1 MSQAIQESLENRAGA
16 AGPLPPDVRVAVIG
30 AGFAGLGTAIKL
42 KQSGIHDF
50 VVLERADD
58 LGGTWRDNSYPGCAC
73 DVPSHLYSYSFAPN
87 PDWSRAFS
95 SQPEI
100 QAYLQRCADK
110 FTLRSHLHFGAEVT
124 DARWDESIR
133 RWRLTSARGA
143 LTARV
148 LVAAQGPLSDP
159 SLPAIPGLSTFAGTT
174 FHSATWRHDDDL
186 TGQRVAVVGTGA
198 SAIQFVPHVQHIAKQ
213 LTVFQRTA
221 PWVMARR
228 DRAIH
233 GWEKKLY
240 RRVPAAQRALRAGIY
255 WARELM
261 VPALT
266 GNDRMLSL
274 GEKQAR
280 KFLVKQ
286 VPDPQLR
293 EKLTPH
299 FRLGCKRVLLSN
311 DYYPA
316 LSQPNV
322 DVVTDGI
329 IEVVP
334 EGVVTRGPDGRRVT
348 HPADTIIFGTG
359 FHVTDV
365 PLAAR
370 LVGKD
375 GRTLRAHWDE
385 TGMSAL
391 HGTTVSG
398 FPNLFL
404 LVGPNTGLGHNSI
417 IFMIESQLKYVL
429 GALRAME
436 QTGAATLEPRPA
448 VQEAYNAQIQQQLRG
463 TVWNTGGCASW
474 YLDEKGRNTTLWPTF
489 TFRFRKLVRR
499 FDPADYELGP
509 AQDDGEGLG
518 SPAEIAS
525 TKTVKVPASSA

>member
-1 MSQAIQESLENRAGA
+1 MPHAVQESLAHDAGA
-16 AGPLPPDVRVAVIG
+16 GGSLPADVRIAVIG
-30 AGFAGLGTAIKL
+30 AGFAGLGTAIQL

-50 VVLERADD
+50 VVLERGDD
-58 LGGTWRDNSYPGCAC
+58 IGGTWRDNSYPGCAC

-100 QAYLQRCADK
+100 QAYLQRCADQ
-110 FTLRSHLHFGAEVT
+110 FNLRPHIYLGAAVT
-124 DARWDESIR
+124 QARWDESIQ
-133 RWRLTSARGA
+133 RWRVQSARGE

-159 SLPAIPGLSTFAGTT
+159 SLPAIPGLSTFTGTT
-174 FHSATWRHDDDL
+174 FHSATWRHDYEL
-186 TGQRVAVVGTGA
+186 KGKRVAVVGTGA
-198 SAIQFVPHVQHIAKQ
+198 SAIQFVPHVQRTAAE

-221 PWVMARR
+221 PWVMPRR
-228 DRAIH
+228 DRGIK
-233 GWEKKLY
+233 GWEKTLY

-255 WARELM
+255 WAREMM

-280 KFLVKQ
+280 KFLRKQ
-286 VPDPQLR
+286 VPDPELR

-316 LSQPNV
+316 LSQPNA
-322 DVVTDGI
+322 DVVTDAI
-329 IEVVP
+329 AEVVP
-334 EGVVTRGPDGRRVT
+334 EGIVTLGPKGERLT
-348 HPADTIIFGTG
+348 HPVDAIIFGTG

-365 PLAAR
+365 PLAAK
-370 LVGKD
+370 LIGKD
-375 GRTLRAHWDE
+375 GRTLREHWDDR
-385 TGMSAL
+385 GMSAL

-398 FPNLFL
+398 FPNMFL

-417 IFMIESQLKYVL
+417 IFMVESQLKYLL
-429 GALRAME
+429 GALRVME
-436 QTGAATLEPRPA
+436 RTGAATLEPQPA
-448 VQEAYNAQIQQQLRG
+448 VQLAYNDKIQEQLRG
-463 TVWNTGGCASW
+463 TVWNNGGCASW

-489 TFRFRKLVRR
+489 TFRFRELVRR
-499 FDPADYELGP
+499 FNPGDYELGP
-509 AQDDGEGLG
+509 AQPDREGLG
-518 SPAEIAS
+518 SPAEIAY
-525 TKTVKVPASSA
+525 SA